1 MEDIIMSELNE
12 IKEIEKLLKTLGT
25 LEDYSE
31 YVKAEYKNQILKV
44 YDLYENKYNDSCDDS
59 LCIEVHINGTCII
72 TNDDLPY
79 DVLSVK
85 DYELL
90 KNVFENT
97 PFELKI
103 NEHKHSNISY
113 YGSAVVTATANNLSE
128 LKNLILQYRACNDR
142 FLSDKVEEIKGDDGK
157 IYLDRRN

>member
-1 MEDIIMSELNE
+1 MSELNE

-31 YVKAEYKNQILKV
+31 YVKVEYKNQILKV

-59 LCIEVHINGTCII
+59 LCIEVHTNGVCII

-79 DVLSVK
+79 DVLSIK

-103 NEHKHSNISY
+103 NERQHSNISY
-113 YGSAVVTATANNLSE
+113 YASAVVTATENNLYE
-128 LKNLILQYRACNDR
+128 LNDLIIQYRECNDR
-142 FLSDKVEEIKGDDGK
+142 LLSDKIE
-157 IYLDRRN
+157 